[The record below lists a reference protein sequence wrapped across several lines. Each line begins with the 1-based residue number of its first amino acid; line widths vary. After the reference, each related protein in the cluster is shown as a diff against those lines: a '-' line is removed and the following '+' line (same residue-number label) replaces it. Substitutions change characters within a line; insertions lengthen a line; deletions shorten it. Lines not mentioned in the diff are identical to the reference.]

1 MAKTVIGVF
10 RNRSDAD
17 RAVEELRQKGFGRE
31 VSLIARDDRQGG
43 GGGTVAEGVVT
54 GGTLGGL
61 AGLLAG
67 AGALAIPGVGPIL
80 AAGPIAGA
88 LTGAATGGLAGG
100 LIDWGIPEER
110 GRFYEQKV
118 REGNLVAMVKS
129 SDPKV
134 NEAADIMRR
143 HGAQDVETHAARG

>member
-10 RNRSDAD
+10 RNRQDAEA
-17 RAVEELRQKGFGRE
+17 AVNELRQKGFGRE
-31 VSLIARDDRQGG
+31 ISVVTRDQGQGG
-43 GGGTVAEGVVT
+43 GGGTLAEGVVT
-54 GGTLGGL
+54 GGALGGL

-100 LIDWGIPEER
+100 LIDWGIPEQR
-110 GRFYEQKV
+110 GRFYEQKL

-134 NEAADIMRR
+134 NEAADILRR
-143 HGAQDVETHAARG
+143 HGAQDVETHQAPS

>member
-17 RAVEELRQKGFGRE
+17 RADEELRQKGFGRDI
-31 VSLIARDDRQGG
+31 SIIARGEGERAGE
-43 GGGTVAEGVVT
+43 GTVAEGVVT

-129 SDPKV
+129 SDQKV
-134 NEAADIMRR
+134 NEAADTMRR
-143 HGAQDVETHAARG
+143 HGAQDVETHTARG

>member
-17 RAVEELRQKGFGRE
+17 RAVEELRQKGFGRDI
-31 VSLIARDDRQGG
+31 SIIARGEGERAGE
-43 GGGTVAEGVVT
+43 GTVAEGVVT

-129 SDPKV
+129 SDQKV

-143 HGAQDVETHAARG
+143 HGAQDVETHTARG

>member
-1 MAKTVIGVF
+1 MAKTVVGVF
-10 RNRSDAD
+10 QNRSDAEQ
-17 RAVEELRQKGFGRE
+17 AVNEMRQKGFGRE
-31 VSLIARDDRQGG
+31 ISVVAKDERAKGGIRGENVS
-43 GGGTVAEGVVT
+43 EGVIT

-67 AGALAIPGVGPIL
+67 AGALAIPGIGPVL

-100 LIDWGIPEER
+100 LIDWGLPEER

-118 REGNLVAMVKS
+118 REGNIVALVKS

-134 NEAADIMRR
+134 NEAADIMRA
-143 HGAQDVETHAARG
+143 HGARDVETH